1 MVSRRLDFIFNEAV
15 SKANRM
21 SHEYLT
27 LEVLL
32 SALLKDEEVRTVLAN
47 CHVDLT
53 QLERELEE
61 NLKDRESFSVLSEDV
76 IEELSKEHFRD
87 EDVRKIARTNGIRY
101 QPEMSEALHRVL
113 QRAAIHVQSSGKK
126 EITGANLLVALFNEK
141 ESLALYLIE
150 KQGVEKI
157 DIVREI
163 AHGIDRPLNS
173 TDEEEQA
180 TDYSTGED
188 QEKEFENSD
197 GHERKALRDFCLN
210 LNEKALK
217 KEIDPLIGRENEI
230 ERIIQILV
238 RRRKNNP
245 LLVGE
250 AGVGKTAIAEG
261 LAFMIVNDQA
271 PQSLKNSVVYSLDMA
286 SLLAGA
292 KFRGDFEKRLKDV
305 IRDLERV
312 QEKDGIDPILFIDEM
327 HTIMGAGST
336 GGGSLDA
343 SNLLKPMLSSGQLKC
358 IGSTTYD
365 EYRKFIEKDHAFSR
379 RFQKIDIDEPSLDE
393 TFQILVGLKSKFE
406 EFHGIKFPNNVI
418 RLIVELADR
427 YLSDRKNPD
436 KSIDVMDEAGAMI
449 KLRGKQLQA
458 TKKDVEQVIA
468 TMARIPKL
476 NVHQDE
482 RGKLKNLKNELKK
495 VLFGQDQA
503 IEQVVE
509 TILLSRSGL
518 ANNEKPI
525 GAFLFAGPTGV
536 GKTELARK
544 LAEHLGSNLHRI
556 DMSEY
561 MEKHSVAKLVG
572 APPGYVGY
580 DQGGLLTDA
589 IKKHP
594 HSVLLLD
601 EIEKAHPDVFN
612 ILLQIMDY
620 GKLTD
625 SQGRSTDYR
634 NVILIMT
641 SNAGAKEMQ
650 AGTVGLSNSIEKSQN
665 SDVAVSK
672 RDKAIKDFFSPEF
685 RNRLSS
691 IVHFNRLEREQIL
704 KIVEKFLT
712 ELDFALMKKKVVL
725 NVSMNLKEHLAKVG
739 YDPLMGARPLQ
750 RIVDEKIKKP
760 LSHELLF
767 GKLEKGGEVFVDFD
781 DSNGITF
788 KIQA

>member
-1 MVSRRLDFIFNEAV
+1 MVSRKLDFIFNEAV
-15 SKANRM
+15 SKANKL

-27 LEVLL
+27 LEILL
-32 SALLKDEEVRTVLAN
+32 ASLLKDSEVRTVLQN
-47 CHVDLT
+47 CGVDLSF
-53 QLERELEE
+53 LDRELDET
-61 NLKDRESFSVLSEDV
+61 LKDKENFSILSEDL
-76 IEELSKEHFRD
+76 IEELSKEHFHD
-87 EDVRKIARTNGIRY
+87 EDVRKIARSNGIRY

-126 EITGANLLVALFNEK
+126 EITGINLLVALFNEK
-141 ESLALYLIE
+141 ESQALYLIE

-163 AHGIDRPLNS
+163 AHGVDRPVNNAHELEG
-173 TDEEEQA
+173 DDREESL
-180 TDYSTGED
+180 DGE
-188 QEKEFENSD
+188 EGGSVITE
-197 GHERKALRDFCLN
+197 ERKALRDFCLN
-210 LNEKALK
+210 LNERALK

-261 LAFMIVNDQA
+261 LAYLIVNNYA
-271 PQSLKNSVVYSLDMA
+271 PESLQNSVVYSLDMA

-305 IRDLERV
+305 IRDLEKV
-312 QEKDGIDPILFIDEM
+312 KDKEGIDPILFIDEM
-327 HTIMGAGST
+327 HTIMGAGAT

-343 SNLLKPMLSSGQLKC
+343 SNLLKPMLSSGKLKC

-379 RFQKIDIDEPSLDE
+379 RFQKIDVDEPTNEE
-393 TFQILVGLKSKFE
+393 TYQILLGLRSKFE
-406 EFHGIKFPNNVI
+406 DFHGVKYPNNVI
-418 RLIVELADR
+418 KTMVELAER

-436 KSIDVMDEAGAMI
+436 KSIDVMDEVGAMI
-449 KLRGKQLQA
+449 KLRGKNHQA

-468 TMARIPKL
+468 TVARIPKL
-476 NVHQDE
+476 NIHQDE
-482 RGKLKNLKNELKK
+482 RSKLKNLKIELKAA
-495 VLFGQDQA
+495 LFGQDHA
-503 IEQVVE
+503 IDQVVD

-518 ANNEKPI
+518 SNLEKPI

-544 LAEHLGSNLHRI
+544 LAEHLGSHLQRI

-561 MEKHSVAKLVG
+561 MEKHAVAKLVG

-625 SQGRSTDYR
+625 SQGRTTDYR

-650 AGTVGLSNSIEKSQN
+650 TGAVGLTTSIEKSQN
-665 SDVAVSK
+665 SDVHSSK
-672 RDKAIKDFFSPEF
+672 RDKAIKDYFSPEF
-685 RNRLSS
+685 RNRLSA

-712 ELDFALMKKKVVL
+712 ELDSQLMKKKVVMS
-725 NVSMNLKEHLAKVG
+725 VSQSLKEHLARVG

-760 LSHELLF
+760 LSHEILF
-767 GKLEKGGEVFVDFD
+767 GKLEKGGEVFVDFNETD
-781 DSNGITF
+781 GIVF
-788 KIQA
+788 KI